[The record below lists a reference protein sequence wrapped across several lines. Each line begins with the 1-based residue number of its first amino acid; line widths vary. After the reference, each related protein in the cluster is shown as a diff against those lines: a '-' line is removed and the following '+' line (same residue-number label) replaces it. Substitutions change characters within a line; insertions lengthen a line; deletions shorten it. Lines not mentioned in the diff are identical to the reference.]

1 MKTPK
6 NTINL
11 LVKLFFLISIF
22 SLSAGLYYLYTNQ
35 QDISNQLRALQGKT
49 EVTSSITEEKYIG
62 QTTAEQSCGES
73 CKDEIEKAVSEA
85 IAAIPRTTEKVVE
98 KQTVV
103 TQRQSGTTYV
113 PLGTTGSTTSTDW
126 EDIADSAVYI
136 DLENDYGADTKV
148 SWEASL
154 KVAHGNGKVF
164 ARLYDDTNKIAVDF
178 SELSTENNATFQQV
192 VSPDLPFWKG
202 RNLYKV
208 QIKSLN
214 SFEVTYSGGRIRISY

>member
-22 SLSAGLYYLYTNQ
+22 SLSAGLYYLFTNQ

-49 EVTSSITEEKYIG
+49 EVTSSITEEEYIG
-62 QTTAEQSCGES
+62 QTTADQSCGES

-85 IAAIPRTTEKVVE
+85 IAAIPGTTEKVVE
-98 KQTVV
+98 KQTVA
-103 TQRQSGTTYV
+103 TQQQSGTTYV

-126 EDIADSAVYI
+126 ENIADSAVYI
-136 DLENDYGADTKV
+136 DLENDYAAGAVV

-154 KVAHGNGKVF
+154 KVAHANGQAY
-164 ARLYDDTNKIAVDF
+164 ARLYDDTNKIGVDF
-178 SELSTENNATFQQV
+178 SELTTENNATFKQV
-192 VSPDLPFWKG
+192 TSGNLPLWKG

-214 SFEVTYSGGRIRISY
+214 SFEVTYSGGRIKISY

>member
-6 NTINL
+6 NAINL

-35 QDISNQLRALQGKT
+35 QDISNQLRALQEKT
-49 EVTSSITEEKYIG
+49 AVTSSITEEKYIG
-62 QTTAEQSCGES
+62 QTTADQSCGES

-85 IAAIPRTTEKVVE
+85 IAAIPGTIEKVVE

-103 TQRQSGTTYV
+103 TQQQSGTAYV

-126 EDIADSAVYI
+126 VDIEDSAVYI
-136 DLENDYGADTKV
+136 DLENDYAAGAVV
-148 SWEASL
+148 SWETSL
-154 KVAHGNGKVF
+154 KVAHANGQAY

-178 SELSTENNATFQQV
+178 SELSTENNATFKQAA
-192 VSPDLPFWKG
+192 SPNLPFWKG

-214 SFEVTYSGGRIRISY
+214 SFEVTYSGGRIKISY